1 MKVYISVDMEGV
13 ACVTHGDHVK
23 MEGGT
28 YEVAR
33 KWTTGEANAA
43 IEGAFEAGAD
53 EIVVADGHGS
63 GRNLLPDELH
73 PKVTLVQGTPR
84 PLGMMEG
91 LDESFQA
98 AFFIGYHAR
107 AGHATGVLAHSFWGA
122 IVREVRLNGEAVS
135 EAVFNAAVA
144 GHFEVPVALIA
155 GDDALAEE
163 IEKKLPWVERVVT
176 KWAVSRSA
184 ARNLTPAGAQQA
196 IRTAAQAALKG
207 IADKASYRLPAPI
220 RLEVAFRRGVHAQ
233 LAGDI
238 PGVERV
244 DSITLSFTGSDMLEV
259 DRIWK
264 LMLKV
269 CRS

>member
-1 MKVYISVDMEGV
+1 
-13 ACVTHGDHVK
+13 
-23 MEGGT
+23 
-28 YEVAR
+28 
-33 KWTTGEANAA
+33 
-43 IEGAFEAGAD
+43 
-53 EIVVADGHGS
+53 
-63 GRNLLPDELH
+63 
-73 PKVTLVQGTPR
+73 
-84 PLGMMEG
+84 
-91 LDESFQA
+91 
-98 AFFIGYHAR
+98 
-107 AGHATGVLAHSFWGA
+107 
-122 IVREVRLNGEAVS
+122 
-135 EAVFNAAVA
+135 
-144 GHFEVPVALIA
+144 
-155 GDDALAEE
+155 
-163 IEKKLPWVERVVT
+163 
-176 KWAVSRSA
+176 VSRSA